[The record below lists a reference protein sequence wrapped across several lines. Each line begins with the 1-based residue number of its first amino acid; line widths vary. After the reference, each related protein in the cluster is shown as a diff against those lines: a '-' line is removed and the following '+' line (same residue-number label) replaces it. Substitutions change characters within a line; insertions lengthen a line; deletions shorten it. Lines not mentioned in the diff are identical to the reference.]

1 MNPEKQFENELSAV
15 FVRWWEES
23 DIDEMDMARIAV
35 KVVDR
40 FCSVD
45 IEYEGLDDDDVDIE
59 FEPED
64 IEDWYVRF
72 KNNQMDEHWWA
83 DPRSSRKSED
93 IEPCQQENQKVKR
106 VQHRR
111 RGLVGRATK
120 QSVWRVRVVEKSL
133 TAYLRKDR
141 KGGGNYAS

>member
-1 MNPEKQFENELSAV
+1 V

-64 IEDWYVRF
+64 IED
-72 KNNQMDEHWWA
+72 
-83 DPRSSRKSED
+83 
-93 IEPCQQENQKVKR
+93 
-106 VQHRR
+106 
-111 RGLVGRATK
+111 
-120 QSVWRVRVVEKSL
+120 
-133 TAYLRKDR
+133 
-141 KGGGNYAS
+141 